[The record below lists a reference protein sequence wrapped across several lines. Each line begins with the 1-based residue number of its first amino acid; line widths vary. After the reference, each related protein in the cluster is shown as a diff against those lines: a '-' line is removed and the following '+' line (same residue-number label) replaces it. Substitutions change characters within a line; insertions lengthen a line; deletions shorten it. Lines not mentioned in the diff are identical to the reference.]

1 MKPINYQT
9 ENLVQRIFAT
19 ADRDM
24 KKLMMLFCFV
34 LSCCTMANAHAGLAD
49 RYLKMK
55 ISVDALVLVIAVTQV
70 SAYLFLKYSK
80 SKVSFWYKKLI
91 IRIAKKIHKNSYLK
105 WYASWALS
113 SLVFTPYIIGLS
125 MEFSFLAFI
134 PLVVFLIYYSC
145 WVLNMEK
152 RKKHLTG
159 IRGLSLLLSVSFQQ
173 ALGYLIYALICETS
187 TFHRFVY
194 YTDEEY
200 EMFDI
205 KLYPGIEGFDYITEG
220 FAVISIITAIPF
232 IVLFIMR
239 TWRYFCIKFDDFF
252 CTR

>member
-1 MKPINYQT
+1 
-9 ENLVQRIFAT
+9 
-19 ADRDM
+19 
-24 KKLMMLFCFV
+24 
-34 LSCCTMANAHAGLAD
+34 MA
-49 RYLKMK
+49 
-55 ISVDALVLVIAVTQV
+55 
-70 SAYLFLKYSK
+70 F
-80 SKVSFWYKKLI
+80 F
-91 IRIAKKIHKNSYLK
+91 
-105 WYASWALS
+105 
-113 SLVFTPYIIGLS
+113 
-125 MEFSFLAFI
+125 FLAFI
-134 PLVVFLIYYSC
+134 PLVVFLIYYSS

-205 KLYPGIEGFDYITEG
+205 KLYPGIEGFDYITGG

-239 TWRYFCIKFDDFF
+239 TWRYFCMKFDDFF
-252 CTR
+252 GSR

>member
-1 MKPINYQT
+1 
-9 ENLVQRIFAT
+9 
-19 ADRDM
+19 
-24 KKLMMLFCFV
+24 
-34 LSCCTMANAHAGLAD
+34 MANAHAGLAD

>member
-1 MKPINYQT
+1 
-9 ENLVQRIFAT
+9 
-19 ADRDM
+19 M

-34 LSCCTMANAHAGLAD
+34 LSCCIMANAHAGLAD
-49 RYLKMK
+49 RYLEMK

-70 SAYLFLKYSK
+70 STYFFLKYSK

-91 IRIAKKIHKNSYLK
+91 IRIAKKVHKNSYLK

-152 RKKHLTG
+152 RKKRLIG

-173 ALGYLIYALICETS
+173 ALGYFIYALVCETS
-187 TFHRFVY
+187 IFHRFVY

-200 EMFDI
+200 GIFGL
-205 KLYPGIEGFDYITEG
+205 KLYPGIEGFSYITG
-220 FAVISIITAIPF
+220 GLAIISIITAIPF

-239 TWRYFCIKFDDFF
+239 TWRYFCMKI
-252 CTR
+252 

>member
-1 MKPINYQT
+1 
-9 ENLVQRIFAT
+9 
-19 ADRDM
+19 
-24 KKLMMLFCFV
+24 
-34 LSCCTMANAHAGLAD
+34 MAIAHVGLAD
-49 RYLKMK
+49 RYLEMK

-70 SAYLFLKYSK
+70 STYFFLKYSK

-91 IRIAKKIHKNSYLK
+91 IRIAKKVHKNSYLK

-145 WVLNMEK
+145 WVLNIEK
-152 RKKHLTG
+152 RKKRLIG

-173 ALGYLIYALICETS
+173 TLGYFIYALVCETS
-187 TFHRFVY
+187 IFHRFVY

-200 EMFDI
+200 EMFDL
-205 KLYPGIEGFDYITEG
+205 KLYPGIEAFNYIKEW
-220 FAVISIITAIPF
+220 FAFISIITAIPF

-239 TWRYFCIKFDDFF
+239 TWRYFCMKI
-252 CTR
+252 